1 MEKMVQMQNLVKE
14 LDRYLPGHFLNEEL
28 RPGELTEVEYQHSML
43 SRNPAVLA
51 KTMFISISS
60 ERRDYVNRKP
70 VKWTD
75 GNVQIIGKENLLGL
89 IVTETPI
96 ESARLTTPQFIVE
109 NSWAFMLGFSKLV
122 RPHFHK
128 PAIAITGSVGKTST
142 RMLLTHLLNE
152 RKVLENRGNHNTRFA
167 IPLYMSKLLK
177 EPDVLNLEV
186 SLNALNGYDTGSM
199 SKLIRPNI
207 VIITSIGEAH
217 LSSMKDTLTIALYK
231 AKVLEGANEE
241 TTLILNA
248 DIGTKERDI
257 ILKKA
262 RKYTNRILTYSAKG
276 QDADVRLKH
285 IQHEKFYDAIEITFF
300 GETLTYRLP
309 TGSNGLIENSLA
321 ALMSYFQIYKEIG
334 PALLKMESFQSL
346 PKTMEMIPLYLPGNQ
361 EAFMID
367 DSHNAA
373 VPSMLNAISYF
384 KAHQQ
389 FYRGN
394 KILIVGQIADLGEK
408 GPEVHVKMMKDVL
421 ESDADY
427 IFGYGD
433 LFKDLFN
440 HEKSANVQWF
450 ENLKEL
456 RLVLRDVLDEDSLV
470 VIKGSVTGSDFHKLG
485 GLLKEEYQK
494 KTET

>member
-1 MEKMVQMQNLVKE
+1 MEKIVQIQNLVKE
-14 LDRYLPGHFLNEEL
+14 LDRYLPGYFLNEEL
-28 RPGELTEVEYQHSML
+28 RPVELTEVEYQHNML
-43 SRNPAVLA
+43 SRNPAILA

-109 NSWAFMLGFSKLV
+109 NSWEFMLGFSKLV
-122 RPHFHK
+122 RTHFHK

-217 LSSMKDTLTIALYK
+217 LSSMKDTSTIALYK

-248 DIGTKERDI
+248 DIEKKERDI

-285 IQHEKFYDAIEITFF
+285 VQHEKFYDAIEITFF

-321 ALMSYFQIYKEIG
+321 ALMAYYQIYKETG
-334 PALLKMESFQSL
+334 PALLKMESFKSL
-346 PKTMEMIPLYLPGNQ
+346 PKTMEMVPLYLPANKK
-361 EAFMID
+361 AFMID

-373 VPSMLNAISYF
+373 VPSMLNAIDYF
-384 KAHQQ
+384 KTHRF
-389 FYRGN
+389 FYRG
-394 KILIVGQIADLGEK
+394 KTVLITGQIADLGEK
-408 GPEVHVKMMKDVL
+408 GPWVHVKIMKDIL
-421 ESDADY
+421 GSGADY

-433 LFKDLFN
+433 LFKDLFKQ
-440 HEKSANVQWF
+440 EESDKVRWF
-450 ENLKEL
+450 DNLKEL
-456 RLVLRDVLDEDSLV
+456 RSALFGILDEDSLV
-470 VIKGSVTGSDFHKLG
+470 VLKGSVTGSDFHKLG
-485 GLLKEEYQK
+485 DLLKEEYQK
-494 KTET
+494 RED